1 MNRFTKTVAWIL
13 VASMVVVV
21 GGCQTAREKPATTGT
36 AVGAVGGAAAGAAI
50 DKDNPYRG
58 ALIGMLAGAAIGG
71 AVGNLIRKQQE
82 AFDRIEGLET
92 QQQTVV
98 LQESPPPTAAGEP
111 APEPEKEEKAALRV
125 RVPSEVLFPVG
136 SSALSGHGKQKLT
149 EVAAI
154 LKEYPGSDVIIQ
166 GYTSSEGDDQMNYD
180 LSVRRAQVVKNQLVA
195 NGVAASRLY
204 AQGMGESNPI
214 ASNETEAG
222 RVQNRRV
229 EIIIIP
235 REQ

>member
-1 MNRFTKTVAWIL
+1 MTIA
-13 VASMVVVV
+13 M

-82 AFDRIEGLET
+82 AFNRIEGLET

-98 LQESPPPTAAGEP
+98 LQESPPPTAAGQP
-111 APEPEKEEKAALRV
+111 APEPQKAEKAALNV
-125 RVPSEVLFPVG
+125 TVPSEVLFDVG
-136 SSALSGHGKQKLT
+136 SSALSEHGRQKMM
-149 EVAAI
+149 EVAEI
-154 LKEYPGSDVIIQ
+154 LKEYPDSDVVIQ

-195 NGVAASRLY
+195 NGVNPSRLY
-204 AQGMGESNPI
+204 AQGMGESHPV

-235 REQ
+235 RNQ